1 MHMHT
6 SKILSYN
13 LEIGLILLVGRFLF
27 NRSMFIATESL
38 NLFQNKFNNIN
49 NSTFNQSLFLNLNT
63 DNQTLFLN
71 SIHVIYF
78 VT

>member
-27 NRSMFIATESL
+27 NRSMFIVTESL

-49 NSTFNQSLFLNLNT
+49 NYTFNQSLFLNLNT